1 MANILSGFRIRGNVM
16 KKIIMVSMLIMFCTV
31 NIYSQEKTAEAP
43 LTETKDKEELE
54 VPYSPLSIYRWNY
67 VVFGNRDDQV
77 KAHLSL
83 KYEFIK
89 ESGIFLG
96 YSQSM
101 FWMLYERSSP
111 FSDIDFNPDAFWNY
125 GDKLNYLQLGLWEHK
140 SNGKDGLSSRAW
152 DRSYAQFQVSTGKH
166 FNAGMDLKVF
176 HYWRIARE
184 NEDIDDYTG
193 YYEAKIFFR
202 FIESGPGSLTENEEI
217 YFRGGTGKGHYG
229 FDVDK
234 GWLEAG
240 LKFRLPF
247 WSIQPHFFIQGFY
260 GYGESLA
267 EYNQKDLA
275 VRAGFLIK

>member
-1 MANILSGFRIRGNVM
+1 M
-16 KKIIMVSMLIMFCTV
+16 KKIFMVSVLIMFCTTT
-31 NIYSQEKTAEAP
+31 IYSQEKTAEAP
-43 LTETKDKEELE
+43 PADTKEKEELQ
-54 VPYSPLSIYRWNY
+54 VPYSPVSIYRWNY

-101 FWMLYERSSP
+101 FWMLYEKSSP
-111 FSDIDFNPDAFWNY
+111 FSDINFNPDVFWVY
-125 GDKLNYLQLGLWEHK
+125 GGKLNFLQLGLWEHK
-140 SNGKDGLSSRAW
+140 SNGKDGLASRAW
-152 DRSYAQFQVSTGKH
+152 DRSYAQFQVSAGRH
-166 FNAGMDLKVF
+166 FNAGLDMKAF
-176 HYWRIARE
+176 YYWSIARE
-184 NEDIDDYTG
+184 NEDIEDYTG

-202 FIESGPGSLTENEEI
+202 FIESDPGSITENEEI

-229 FDVDK
+229 FDVNK
-234 GWLEAG
+234 GWIEAG

-267 EYNQKDLA
+267 EYNRKDRA